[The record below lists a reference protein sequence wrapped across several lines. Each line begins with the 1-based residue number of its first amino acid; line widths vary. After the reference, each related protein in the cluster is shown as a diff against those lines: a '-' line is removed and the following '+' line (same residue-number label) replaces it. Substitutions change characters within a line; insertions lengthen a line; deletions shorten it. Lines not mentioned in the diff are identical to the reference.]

1 MPQKTFSLILIH
13 GKLKYIARFIWKK
26 NVKTLISRKKVVRA
40 KFCNFHTVQWF
51 EDVLIWRKIHTVWK
65 IKTFALTWIFFVKST
80 CEIDFMEFL
89 KKIVRVKFHNIYSVY
104 LTEWK
109 CKTFSAT
116 QILREIFPNISHFM
130 LFRGFGFQLNW
141 FHVKIEWQK
150 ILWICNVYFQ
160 SQNVKISGYFNHTD
174 LTWNQI
180 WRL

>member
-1 MPQKTFSLILIH
+1 MTNFPQFDNFTSKSMDKWPKRHFPSFWFTENWNTSPDLSE
-13 GKLKYIARFIWKK
+13 KKKK

-116 QILREIFPNISHFM
+116 QIFYVKYFLILAILCS
-130 LFRGFGFQLNW
+130 LGGLGF
-141 FHVKIEWQK
+141 
-150 ILWICNVYFQ
+150 
-160 SQNVKISGYFNHTD
+160 S
-174 LTWNQI
+174 
-180 WRL
+180 